1 MAALFFR
8 HIRVKSMREDTIAA
22 VATAMGEG
30 GIGIIRIS
38 GDEAKEILDRVFTTP
53 TGVDVEPR
61 KLTYGHVTEED
72 GSAIDEVLAVYM
84 PAPHTY
90 TTEDVVEIDCHGSI
104 VALRKALMRVLACG
118 ARMAEPGEFTKRA
131 FLNGRLDLSQAE
143 AVMDLISARSD
154 KAYDSALSQLGGRL
168 SGAVSE
174 LRHEILD
181 VLVNMAVNID
191 YPDEDIEEITYEK
204 LELALEVIR
213 GKLADLRK
221 SADSGR
227 IVREGLGIAIVGRPN
242 VGKSSLMNRLLGESR
257 AIVTDIAGTT
267 RDTIEEATNI
277 RGIEVRLTDTAG
289 IRETEDKIEKIGI
302 ERSKK
307 ALQDADLTIMVI
319 AGGEELTGEDKEI
332 LSAIDA
338 AKSLVLINKSDKET
352 VVTEDAVHSTLSG
365 VEVIRTSMETGS
377 GLEEVGDFVEK
388 MVWGG
393 NVRQAESLTITN
405 VRHIS
410 LLDDAISAFSDAA
423 EATSA
428 REALDIIEID
438 VRNAYELLGE
448 ITGETASD
456 DIINEVFRKF
466 CLGK

>member
-1 MAALFFR
+1 M
-8 HIRVKSMREDTIAA
+8 KEDTIAA

-38 GDEAKEILDRVFTTP
+38 GSEAKEILDRVFATP
-53 TGVDVEPR
+53 TGVDFEPR
-61 KLTYGHVTEED
+61 KLTYGHVLAED
-72 GSAIDEVLAVYM
+72 GGVIDEALAVYM

-104 VALRKALMRVLACG
+104 VALKKTLQRVLKCG
-118 ARMAEPGEFTKRA
+118 ARMAERGEFTKRA

-143 AVMDLISARSD
+143 AVMDLISARSE

-181 VLVNMAVNID
+181 VLVDMAVNID

-213 GKLADLRK
+213 GKLTDLRK

-227 IVREGLGIAIVGRPN
+227 IVREGLSVAIVGRPN

-267 RDTIEEATNI
+267 RDTIEEAANI

-289 IRETEDKIEKIGI
+289 IRETEDKIERIGI
-302 ERSKK
+302 ERSRK
-307 ALQDADLTIMVI
+307 ALKEADLTLMVI
-319 AGGEELTGEDKEI
+319 DGGEELTEEDKEI
-332 LSAIDA
+332 FSALDPK
-338 AKSLVLINKSDKET
+338 KSLVLINKSDKET
-352 VVTEDAVHSTLSG
+352 AVTEETVLSTLSG
-365 VEVIRTSMETGS
+365 VEVIRTSMENGS
-377 GLEEVGDFVEK
+377 GIEELSDFIEKKVFGGD
-388 MVWGG
+388 
-393 NVRQAESLTITN
+393 VRQGESLTITN

-410 LLDDAISAFSDAA
+410 LLDEATDAVSDASV
-423 EATSA
+423 ATAA
-428 REALDIIEID
+428 REPLDIIEID

-456 DIINEVFRKF
+456 DIINEIFKKF